1 MAHRLGVC
9 TQTSLL
15 RLGYALLHP
24 AVSLL
29 DGPHKIGPR
38 SHRNPTKQTGSMC
51 PASHPQV
58 DKHRR
63 GGSTSPINLVL
74 LGRLGKHQTL
84 RPRAAASGQ
93 KPAMTHLSRLVLFFE
108 SAPQAPIPACF
119 LTQKLA
125 RGNESHMLK
134 SSKAPTR
141 ATKTSTHAY
150 FFFFWAF
157 LRSRSFRACSS
168 RLASVASMSAIAFAS
183 SSSIALPLFFLAA
196 AAFSAAE

>member
-1 MAHRLGVC
+1 M
-9 TQTSLL
+9 
-15 RLGYALLHP
+15 
-24 AVSLL
+24 
-29 DGPHKIGPR
+29 GPIKSGRVHTETLQSKQGQCAQPHTHKLTNTDEGGP
-38 SHRNPTKQTGSMC
+38 
-51 PASHPQV
+51 
-58 DKHRR
+58 
-63 GGSTSPINLVL
+63 TSPINLVL
-74 LGRLGKHQTL
+74 LGRLGKQQSL

-93 KPAMTHLSRLVLFFE
+93 KPVMTHLSRLVFFFE

-141 ATKTSTHAY
+141 ATKSSTHAY

-183 SSSIALPLFFLAA
+183 SSSIALPLFFLVA